1 MAHASIV
8 LARRV
13 VAATLLLVASGC
25 DRPSS
30 LEARAIPRL
39 TLSEGWKPVDRSTWL
54 APGVRLAAWS
64 GPEGSSLTIYRK
76 LPIPGGTAEQVV
88 ESMANRLTHLPGFQ
102 VLERR
107 VETIAGVPAARVEVV
122 APGTGS
128 EIAPSSVNKA
138 TAPEGTT
145 LTPTREIT
153 IGFPRRDGTLFLA
166 WRMPESARLA
176 VTPQVEAAL
185 AGMALPPDAAPTTS
199 SY

>member
-1 MAHASIV
+1 VAHASIV

-13 VAATLLLVASGC
+13 AAATLLLVASGC
-25 DRPSS
+25 ERPS
-30 LEARAIPRL
+30 LRDRAVPEIK
-39 TLSEGWKPVDRSTWL
+39 LSEGWKPVDRSTWL
-54 APGVRLAAWS
+54 APGARLAAWS

-76 LPIPGGTAEQVV
+76 LPIPGGTAEQIV
-88 ESMANRLTHLPGFQ
+88 ESMANRLTHLPGFE

-145 LTPTREIT
+145 LAPTREIT

-166 WRMPESARLA
+166 WRMPESARA
-176 VTPQVEAAL
+176 VVAPQVDSAL
-185 AGMALPPDAAPTTS
+185 ATLALPPDEAPATS